1 MSEHRSAGVTRAGGP
16 VQKTSNM
23 PDNMPPEANR
33 IKIWVSALQEGSV
46 WKRATML
53 GLSVGLF
60 QAALNQG
67 DYWVNHAVNAS
78 IVAKTIISPLITFSV
93 ALASAAS
100 TWVEKRVK
108 AD

>member
-1 MSEHRSAGVTRAGGP
+1 
-16 VQKTSNM
+16 M
-23 PDNMPPEANR
+23 PDPMPPTASR
-33 IKIWVSALQEGSV
+33 QQVWISALRQASV
-46 WKRATML
+46 WKRAATL

-67 DYWVNHAVNAS
+67 DYWVNDTVSAS

-100 TWVEKRVK
+100 MWVEKQS
-108 AD
+108 AN